1 MGIAKIRG
9 EKEKKNWRRGRG
21 RDHLGQTNYAEIYIL
36 VTKYFSKLKKYK
48 IQITCHVFNY
58 VFQVLVF
65 QLVDNSANKH
75 AEQPTFSH
83 ALPAAHPL

>member
-1 MGIAKIRG
+1 LPKSEGKKG
-9 EKEKKNWRRGRG
+9 EKYWRGVP
-21 RDHLGQTNYAEIYIL
+21 DHLGQTNYAEIYIL
-36 VTKYFSKLKKYK
+36 VTKYISKLKKYK

-65 QLVDNSANKH
+65 QLLDNCANKH

-83 ALPAAHPL
+83 ALPAAQAV